1 MSQIIYLSFFY
12 FTWCA
17 NLHPCCYEW
26 HTSFFS
32 VSEQYLYI
40 YITYPLYSFVGGH
53 LGCLHILAIINNAAM
68 NIGVHLSFLIIFLG
82 VGLLDNMY
90 FFVF

>member
-1 MSQIIYLSFFY
+1 MLISTHVATNGILHSFLCLSNI
-12 FTWCA
+12 C
-17 NLHPCCYEW
+17 
-26 HTSFFS
+26 
-32 VSEQYLYI
+32 V

-53 LGCLHILAIINNAAM
+53 LGCLHILTIINNAAM

-90 FFVF
+90 FLFFK